1 MEYLVTVFLFA
12 IFIIDRIIRNKIRKK
27 SDSLKIRNKN
37 GLIQERTG
45 DKAVDKLIIINN
57 LVFIIF
63 IVLLIGIVVVNAI
76 KWFTF

>member
-1 MEYLVTVFLFA
+1 MEYLVTVSFFA

-57 LVFIIF
+57 LVFIF
-63 IVLLIGIVVVNAI
+63 YSAI
-76 KWFTF
+76 DWNCCSKCY